1 MTTEERLQAYQ
12 TQLAQ
17 HKERV
22 RQLAGQMEEL
32 QEAMDA
38 GQRTIATLSG
48 AVQALREELRSRQ
61 DVEKATEEIGDDV
74 PG

>member
-17 HKERV
+17 HKDRV
-22 RQLAGQMEEL
+22 RQMAGQMEEL

-38 GQRTIATLSG
+38 GQRTIATLGG

-61 DVEKATEEIGDDV
+61 EAEKVEETTDDV

>member
-17 HKERV
+17 HKDRV
-22 RQLAGQMEEL
+22 RQIAGQMEEL

-38 GQRTIATLSG
+38 GQRTIATLGG
-48 AVQALREELRSRQ
+48 AVQALREELRSRHEA
-61 DVEKATEEIGDDV
+61 EKAEETTDDV